1 MTYTERLTLE
11 LLPGLC
17 YVRDPSLKTLYGYID
32 IILLLNM
39 VVHDLK
45 SHCQPQC
52 IVRPNLLGGHF
63 NGGII
68 DVSVFNP

>member
-1 MTYTERLTLE
+1 MTDFMHDSFQRMIDFFTKRLNAS
-11 LLPGLC
+11 
-17 YVRDPSLKTLYGYID
+17 V
-32 IILLLNM
+32 LNG
-39 VVHDLK
+39 LK

-68 DVSVFNP
+68 DVSIFNP

>member
-1 MTYTERLTLE
+1 MGEKCVGCLIAARNFRQFASVLS
-11 LLPGLC
+11 P
-17 YVRDPSLKTLYGYID
+17 
-32 IILLLNM
+32 
-39 VVHDLK
+39 LK

>member
-1 MTYTERLTLE
+1 MIDFFTKRLNAS
-11 LLPGLC
+11 
-17 YVRDPSLKTLYGYID
+17 V
-32 IILLLNM
+32 LNG
-39 VVHDLK
+39 LK
-45 SHCQPQC
+45 SHCPPKC